1 MPTSASKHKV
11 SKDTAIF
18 KSNLLCVFSI
28 LLFATGFPAAEYLL
42 KDWDVVSVITARNVF
57 SFILIFFI
65 WLAIEGFSEVRN
77 ARWVKGFWIGATG
90 FGIGSF
96 FILILQSLTSPV
108 IAALTVATMPLAAV
122 SLEIFLDGRKMT
134 RWFFFGVVL
143 VLIGGFIAAGATF
156 EDEDMGFAA
165 LLGIT
170 GVALFAW
177 SSRATVKNLPGMTTL
192 GQTAVTTSGMAGA
205 TIVLYFICSIFLD
218 ITQTASP
225 ITLKHLGLVLIY
237 GWLGLGISQIFW
249 IKSVSQLGIGLASF
263 HLNAAPFYVML
274 ILFILGDSW
283 VWSQAIGAIIV
294 ITGVILAQQ
303 KSKTKKSDFFEL
315 P

>member
-90 FGIGSF
+90 FGTGSF

-283 VWSQAIGAIIV
+283 VWSQTIGAIIV

>member
-177 SSRATVKNLPGMTTL
+177 SSRATVKNLPL
-192 GQTAVTTSGMAGA
+192 
-205 TIVLYFICSIFLD
+205 
-218 ITQTASP
+218 
-225 ITLKHLGLVLIY
+225 
-237 GWLGLGISQIFW
+237 
-249 IKSVSQLGIGLASF
+249 
-263 HLNAAPFYVML
+263 LN
-274 ILFILGDSW
+274 
-283 VWSQAIGAIIV
+283 
-294 ITGVILAQQ
+294 
-303 KSKTKKSDFFEL
+303 EL
-315 P
+315 STPLPG